1 MRGARDPFSGKIHP
15 TPFAVSLAVFFLA
28 AWLGV
33 AAWSLSAMGD
43 LGAALARTSWV

>member
-15 TPFAVSLAVFFLA
+15 TGFAVSLAVLLLA

-33 AAWSLSAMGD
+33 AAWSLAAMGD
-43 LGAALARTSWV
+43 LGAVMARTPWT